1 MLGVWTLLAAGAVAR
16 EWIGRSYGVLL
27 SFALATVLMLRARR
41 PRGQATARVWPMT
54 PLALA
59 AGYVLL
65 PACVFGIAKLG
76 IAFGLEPRPRTHHTG
91 VVTALLSTLLLA
103 PVFEELL
110 YRERLLPELQR
121 RIGSVA
127 ALILT
132 SLLFALPHLE
142 AWALLGTFL
151 IGILLGTVMLA
162 GGSVALCIAVHMG
175 LNTAIVASD
184 LAAARVTLPPLA
196 AALVGAPLM
205 LGTLWLAR
213 RPVSEC
219 TA

>member
-1 MLGVWTLLAAGAVAR
+1 MLGVWTLLAAGAVAQM
-16 EWIGRSYGVLL
+16 WIGHSCTVFL
-27 SFALATVLMLRARR
+27 SFALATSLVLWARE
-41 PRGQATARVWPMT
+41 PRGQAAARVWPMV

-76 IAFGLEPRPRTHHTG
+76 IALGLEPRPRAHHTG

-142 AWALLGTFL
+142 VWALLGTFL
-151 IGILLGTVMLA
+151 TGILLGIVMLA

-184 LAAARVTLPPLA
+184 LATVRATLPPLA
-196 AALVGAPLM
+196 AALVGIPLM

-213 RPVSEC
+213 RPGREC
-219 TA
+219 AP